1 MRRVRGKNRFW
12 PIRTGA
18 GGGELQRATNAIRDS
33 YYYFREKKST
43 PNVNDTEKKQRNYI
57 NMDSEVIQSMDA
69 HLLTIMNEPN
79 FKPAIG
85 YDLFCA
91 QHIDILRNEIMRL
104 IKENPAIKDTPEK
117 LSSKI
122 KKTYKNR
129 YFILSQQ
136 ED

>member
-1 MRRVRGKNRFW
+1 MVEREISRLQQLGYKGDVIDKMFK
-12 PIRTGA
+12 A
-18 GGGELQRATNAIRDS
+18 GR
-33 YYYFREKKST
+33 YYFREKKST

-91 QHIDILRNEIMRL
+91 QNIDILRNEIMRL